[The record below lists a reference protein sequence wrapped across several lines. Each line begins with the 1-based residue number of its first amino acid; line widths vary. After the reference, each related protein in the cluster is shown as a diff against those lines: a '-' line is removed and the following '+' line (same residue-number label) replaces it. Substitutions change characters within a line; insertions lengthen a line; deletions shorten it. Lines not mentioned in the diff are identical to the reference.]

1 VRVPGSRGPLSSFV
15 HSNEDGYP
23 VRVCQFEHGPVHQE
37 TGNGAARPTGTLR
50 PEFAAITFECPTPVC
65 TVPLA
70 SHLSGNRKVA
80 GRWHPYPGRFG
91 VRNGTG
97 TSRTP
102 DTLAT
107 TPGVKFP
114 VWGGKILAGENH
126 EHVDTTQGP
135 YPSSTSLFPD
145 PRCLLR

>member
-1 VRVPGSRGPLSSFV
+1 MRVPGSRGPLSSFV

-70 SHLSGNRKVA
+70 AHLSGNRKVA
-80 GRWHPYPGRFG
+80 GRWHPSPRP
-91 VRNGTG
+91 VR
-97 TSRTP
+97 
-102 DTLAT
+102 
-107 TPGVKFP
+107 
-114 VWGGKILAGENH
+114 
-126 EHVDTTQGP
+126 GP
-135 YPSSTSLFPD
+135 
-145 PRCLLR
+145 